1 MKVETFFEKTGRR
14 NSMGK
19 VKGMTAAL
27 LLGCVTFAL
36 PVSASGTNV
45 QIDAEPIQG
54 GKISAPNCKKATP
67 CNTVFQL
74 KIRILN
80 QWHWGAK
87 WQGLLGAQR
96 VIRK

>member
-1 MKVETFFEKTGRR
+1 MKVETFFEKIGRR
-14 NSMGK
+14 DSMGK

-45 QIDAEPIQG
+45 QIDAEPI
-54 GKISAPNCKKATP
+54 
-67 CNTVFQL
+67 
-74 KIRILN
+74 
-80 QWHWGAK
+80 WGAT

>member
-1 MKVETFFEKTGRR
+1 MSFGKDMERR
-14 NSMGK
+14 VDMGK

-67 CNTVFQL
+67 CNTVF
-74 KIRILN
+74 
-80 QWHWGAK
+80 
-87 WQGLLGAQR
+87 
-96 VIRK
+96 

>member
-1 MKVETFFEKTGRR
+1 
-14 NSMGK
+14 MGK

-45 QIDAEPIQG
+45 QIDAEPI
-54 GKISAPNCKKATP
+54 
-67 CNTVFQL
+67 
-74 KIRILN
+74 
-80 QWHWGAK
+80 WGAK